1 MAEVSLPPAPD
12 EVVPRARPFLLS
24 GGHAGILLLHG
35 FSGSIDT
42 LRPLGAYLQQHGYT
56 VFGARLAGHGG
67 SEDALERSTRIDWR
81 RSAAEA
87 LHLLQRT
94 CSTIALVG
102 DSLGALLALELSVAE
117 HGVAAVV
124 ALNPPLSPYQ
134 AARNRLI
141 VPMVRWFV
149 RYRWKRWVSPERRAE
164 HLARGSSVRV
174 PLRAYAEFLATARED
189 RRILSRVSV
198 PLLILHAR
206 RDPTVNPAG
215 ADLLFRRVGSTE
227 KELHWIDDTVHHVV
241 DARDPLPIFSRILS
255 FLLTHAPLR

>member
-1 MAEVSLPPAPD
+1 VAEVILPPAPD

-24 GGHAGILLLHG
+24 GGHAGVLLLHG

-67 SEDALERSTRIDWR
+67 SEDALERSTRNDWR

-87 LHLLQRT
+87 LHLLQRN
-94 CSTIALVG
+94 CSTVALVG

-117 HGVAAVV
+117 RAVAAVV
-124 ALNPPLSPYQ
+124 ALNPPLSPYH
-134 AARNRLI
+134 AGRNRLI
-141 VPMVRWFV
+141 LPFVRRFV
-149 RYRWKRWVSPERRAE
+149 RYRWKRWVSPERRTE

-189 RRILSRVSV
+189 RRILSRISV
-198 PLLILHAR
+198 PLLVLHAR
-206 RDPTVNPAG
+206 RDPTVHPAG
-215 ADLLFRRVGSTE
+215 AGLLFRRAGSSV
-227 KELHWIDDTVHHVV
+227 KELHWVDDAVHHVV
-241 DARDPLPIFSRILS
+241 DAHDPLPIFGRILS
-255 FLLTHAPLR
+255 FLFAHAPLR